1 MSRHN
6 TAAQYF
12 AAAKGWGAELAELR
26 KILCSTELE
35 ETVKWG
41 SPVYVV
47 DGANVVG
54 IGGFK
59 SYFGLWFYQGALLE
73 DKKKV
78 LINAQVGKTKAM
90 RQMRFTDA
98 SQIKPR
104 VIKRYLKQAIEL
116 AKRGE
121 AIQPNRNKPLVVPE
135 QLKQAF
141 KTYRKAKASFAKMT
155 LGKRREYADYIS
167 EAKREETK
175 QRRIEK
181 ILPMIEDGVGL
192 NDRYRNC

>member
-1 MSRHN
+1 MK
-6 TAAQYF
+6 TAEPYF
-12 AAAKGWGAELAELR
+12 SEAKHWAAEIASLR
-26 KILCSTELE
+26 VLVRSIGLD
-35 ETVKWG
+35 ETIKWG

-47 DGANVVG
+47 NSKNVVG
-54 IGGFK
+54 IGSFK
-59 SYFGLWFYQGALLE
+59 SYFGLWFFQGTLL
-73 DKKKV
+73 DDPQGLLV
-78 LINAQVGKTKAM
+78 NAQAGKTKAM